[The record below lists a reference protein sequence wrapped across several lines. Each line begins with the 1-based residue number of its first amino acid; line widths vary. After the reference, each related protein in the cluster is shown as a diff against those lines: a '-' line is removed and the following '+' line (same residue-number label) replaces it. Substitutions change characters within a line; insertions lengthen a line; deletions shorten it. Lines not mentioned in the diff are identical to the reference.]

1 MIFLEGALADRDLW
15 LFSVRLNWFQ
25 ASRFCLFSVAWLGST
40 KDIHC
45 FFESEKRGIIF
56 PMAWKQTLH
65 RAPVPLISIRLIW
78 NEHKTWRLFQ
88 HLYSF
93 FFSFFSVYLLQSSF
107 SHSPD
112 PHLPSRRKIIVI
124 QWANWEQLP
133 CVSILFSVLCHRL
146 QKSTFRY
153 IQTLI

>member
-93 FFSFFSVYLLQSSF
+93 FFSFFLYTSSSHHSAIHPTPICRAGEKLLSASEQIGSNFRVSVFCSLCCVIVF
-107 SHSPD
+107 RNRHSD
-112 PHLPSRRKIIVI
+112 I
-124 QWANWEQLP
+124 
-133 CVSILFSVLCHRL
+133 FRL
-146 QKSTFRY
+146 
-153 IQTLI
+153 